1 MPISEMAP
9 NALLGAAFCK
19 WKLCSGSNLSPNASW
34 LRIAALAWFSPSP
47 MIPIG
52 PGGFGLPLAPWALLL
67 GWWSPQ
73 LETNSKRLLLRG
85 VG

>member
-1 MPISEMAP
+1 MLQSETVFRTQTSVLRYVSTGKPQGPISPVTRRSAW
-9 NALLGAAFCK
+9 GQRG
-19 WKLCSGSNLSPNASW
+19 SGV
-34 LRIAALAWFSPSP
+34 
-47 MIPIG
+47 
-52 PGGFGLPLAPWALLL
+52 PLAPWALLL